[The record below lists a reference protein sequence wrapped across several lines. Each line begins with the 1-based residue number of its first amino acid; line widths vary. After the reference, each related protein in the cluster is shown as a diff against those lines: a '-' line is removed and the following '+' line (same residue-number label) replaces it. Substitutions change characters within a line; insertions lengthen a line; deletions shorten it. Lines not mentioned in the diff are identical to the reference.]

1 MEMQLRVGRK
11 QGNENPA
18 VDEFKEWDDLVE
30 KNEHP
35 DHRDV
40 RRVVEDPVRNH
51 VAHKRVA
58 KNAGKVLSQIN
69 LVVFDPTSIFNEGRP
84 KVK

>member
-1 MEMQLRVGRK
+1 MEMQLRDGRK

-40 RRVVEDPVRNH
+40 RRVVEDPVGNH

-58 KNAGKVLSQIN
+58 KNAGKVLSQI
-69 LVVFDPTSIFNEGRP
+69 DPI
-84 KVK
+84 

>member
-1 MEMQLRVGRK
+1 MQLRQGRK
-11 QGNENPA
+11 QGNKNPA
-18 VDEFKEWDDLVE
+18 VDEFREWDDLVE

-58 KNAGKVLSQIN
+58 KNAGKVLSKLTQI
-69 LVVFDPTSIFNEGRP
+69 LL
-84 KVK
+84 

>member
-1 MEMQLRVGRK
+1 MQLRQGRK
-11 QGNENPA
+11 QGNKNPA
-18 VDEFKEWDDLVE
+18 VDEFREWDDLVE

-40 RRVVEDPVRNH
+40 RRMVEDPVRNH

-58 KNAGKVLSQIN
+58 KNAGKVLSKLTQI
-69 LVVFDPTSIFNEGRP
+69 LL
-84 KVK
+84 